1 MSFAAAFYNFT
12 VDLSHNDRD
21 IFTRFRVKT
30 PLHPNESLEHL
41 FARMIAYVHCYREGQ
56 GFSQGLFEPKEPTI
70 WQKDVLGET
79 LLWVHVGVPDKK
91 KIETTLRTHPK
102 AEHRIYFYEAEQISR
117 FCHMLRGSKTDWVKD
132 IQFFLIPSAILEA
145 LVPLERSSPIWNV
158 TIIDDEL
165 YLTCDTIELQT
176 RVTTVDIWAAYQE
189 SLLHE
194 EDDQRAQSSKH
205 TPLT

>member
-41 FARMIAYVHCYREGQ
+41 YARMIAYVHCYREDQ

-70 WQKDVLGET
+70 WQRDILGDT
-79 LLWVHVGVPDKK
+79 LLWVQLGTPSKK
-91 KIETTLRTHPK
+91 KLETTLRAHPT
-102 AEHRIYFYEAEQISR
+102 AEHRIYFYESGQIAQ
-117 FCHMLRGSKTDWVKD
+117 FCHMLRGSKTNWVRD
-132 IQFFLIPSAILEA
+132 IQFYRIPSDLLES
-145 LVPLERSSPIWNV
+145 LVPLERSSPLWNV

-165 YLTCDTIELQT
+165 YLTCDGHELQS
-176 RVTTVDIWAAYQE
+176 RIATVDIWEAYQE
-189 SLLHE
+189 SLLL
-194 EDDQRAQSSKH
+194 EDPASIDDARRASH
-205 TPLT
+205 R